1 MLNNSKELNLD
12 QLPYPET
19 VNWQDSARNSYGML
33 PDFMR
38 FASKANNFQQSEALK
53 GYSRF
58 QPYYQQNQELIGR
71 NVASYARGE
80 LPADVVS
87 SIGRAAAQRGFSG
100 GFAYGASG
108 GGPGTSLG
116 ALNLRNI
123 GLTSLGLSQQGT
135 SLAMQANESAARMT
149 PALIDP
155 NQWMMNPYQT
165 YSAEMGNANILNDW
179 NRANVGIRNA
189 EISGNTE
196 LANSILNEQA
206 KARAQEAANYG
217 AALQSA
223 SNTAAGLYMQN
234 RANSGGGYGAGF
246 QQNYAGVPNAGAVQ
260 GYNYSPTQ
268 GYILA

>member
-1 MLNNSKELNLD
+1 MLNKSKKLNLD
-12 QLPYPET
+12 ELPYPET
-19 VNWQDSARNSYGML
+19 VDWRNSARESYSMF

-38 FASKANNFQQSEALK
+38 FADKANAFQQSQALK

-87 SIGRAAAQRGFSG
+87 SIGRAAAQRGFQG

-108 GGPGTSLG
+108 GGPGTALG

-123 GLTSLGLSQQGT
+123 GITSLDLSQRGT
-135 SLAMQANESAARMT
+135 DLAMRANESAARMT

-155 NQWMMNPYQT
+155 NQWMFNPYQT
-165 YSAEMGNANILNDW
+165 YTAEMGNANILNDW

-206 KARAQEAANYG
+206 KLKAQEAANYG
-217 AALQSA
+217 AAIQSA
-223 SNTAAGLYMQN
+223 SNTVAGLYMQN
-234 RANSGGGYGAGF
+234 RANGGGYGAGF
-246 QQNYAGVPNAGAVQ
+246 RTNSAGVPNAGTVP
-260 GYNYSPTQ
+260 GYSYSPTQ
-268 GYILA
+268 GYILK